1 MVIYNSNPNSRSDI
15 ILFYYGERV
24 PNCRHTFDD
33 VIRFTNDQMEN
44 THDFIQ
50 WLFPNKE
57 ASNYNEHAPLLTDED
72 IQLFKTNQLLCNR
85 VSDAV
90 MEFMWFLGFNW
101 EIDYDYK
108 IVDAEP
114 TLIAEMQLNFFNH
127 NHLRITRMIKFLKL
141 IDHWLTDA
149 VFESVYENCSL
160 EPSKQYWKEA
170 YNG

>member
-1 MVIYNSNPNSRSDI
+1 MVDNTRSDI

-24 PNCRHTFDD
+24 PQCRHTFDEILNFNSD
-33 VIRFTNDQMEN
+33 KMEN

-57 ASNYNEHAPLLTDED
+57 ASNYNEHAPLLTEED
-72 IQLFKTNQLLCNR
+72 IKLFATNQLLDQR

-90 MEFMWFLGFNW
+90 LEFMWFLGFNW
-101 EIDYDYK
+101 YCDNENRKVELD
-108 IVDAEP
+108 V
-114 TLIAEMQLNFFNH
+114 TLVTDMQLNFFNH

-141 IDHWLTDA
+141 INHWILDSVFHA
-149 VFESVYENCSL
+149 VYDNCSL
-160 EPSKQYWKEA
+160 EQSKQYWKEA